1 MRSGR
6 DGPLCPCPH
15 HGLGALQPPRRLSR
29 SRLTAFWSS
38 KQKTLL
44 KNLRPITAP
53 VDGSTSRNTALI
65 KSRAMLRTAGGRSAM
80 TTFHRAL
87 CGASESHRS
96 LKTWG
101 HSSAGEKLV
110 RIKKMV
116 SLSSKA
122 ARTAWAALNGVLI
135 LRNYARTGPSPP
147 VCQLLYFQ
155 YIIDNA
161 VEPDRFLARQNGTKC
176 AIVNL
181 EGKTPSNGRREDPA
195 ALPPLLGRGM
205 KPRPATKG
213 ATPPWNPLERF
224 RVASHG
230 AYEPLVNIHPFL
242 NRG

>member
-1 MRSGR
+1 
-6 DGPLCPCPH
+6 
-15 HGLGALQPPRRLSR
+15 
-29 SRLTAFWSS
+29 
-38 KQKTLL
+38 
-44 KNLRPITAP
+44 
-53 VDGSTSRNTALI
+53 
-65 KSRAMLRTAGGRSAM
+65 M

-96 LKTWG
+96 LKTQG

-135 LRNYARTGPSPP
+135 RRNYARTGPNPP

-161 VEPDRFLARQNGTKC
+161 VEPDRFLARQNGTMC
-176 AIVNL
+176 AI
-181 EGKTPSNGRREDPA
+181 
-195 ALPPLLGRGM
+195 
-205 KPRPATKG
+205 
-213 ATPPWNPLERF
+213 
-224 RVASHG
+224 
-230 AYEPLVNIHPFL
+230 VNIHPFQ